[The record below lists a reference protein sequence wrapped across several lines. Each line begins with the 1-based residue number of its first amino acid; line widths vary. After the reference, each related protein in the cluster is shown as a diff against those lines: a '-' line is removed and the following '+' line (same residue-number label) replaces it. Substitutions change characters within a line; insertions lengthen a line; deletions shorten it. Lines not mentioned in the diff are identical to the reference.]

1 MKPQPSKLDNF
12 SLSYLKNLSLDK
24 FNDEKIIFMRT
35 HQPTLFLDINEKK
48 KLFCEET
55 NVNLLEHRMCF
66 HLRFYYY
73 FSFLSHHIIFIIQ
86 GDSFFRNV

>member
-48 KLFCEET
+48 KK
-55 NVNLLEHRMCF
+55 N
-66 HLRFYYY
+66 
-73 FSFLSHHIIFIIQ
+73 FL
-86 GDSFFRNV
+86 